1 MFVVLGADVHK
12 KTHTFV
18 AADSNGA
25 RLDEL
30 TVAAT
35 PAGHADALAWAV
47 TGWPGAERLWAIEDC
62 RTFALG
68 LEAALAQAHET
79 SVRVPARLTARTRAS
94 ARTSGKSDPIDAL
107 AVARAALRE
116 PGLPGPTHDQAAQ
129 ELRLLTDRRD
139 ALVGERTRAECRL
152 RELLQLL
159 DPGHEPARRTL
170 DRTHVRRILAGW
182 LQDQAG
188 VAAEIARDTL
198 ADIERL
204 TGAVKALG
212 RDIASRVKG
221 SPLLAIPGCGDL
233 SAARLTAQA
242 AGIARFPT
250 RAAFARFTGTA
261 PIPVWSGRTR
271 GRVRLN
277 RGGDRRA
284 NAALHRIAITQIR
297 LDCPGRDYYR
307 GLLARG
313 KTPHEALRCL
323 KRRISDAAYRA
334 LRAHAGTAPAAP

>member
-18 AADSNGA
+18 AADSNGVL
-25 RLDEL
+25 LDEL

-47 TGWPGAERLWAIEDC
+47 AGWPGAERLWAIEDC
-62 RTFALG
+62 RTLTPG
-68 LEAALAQAHET
+68 LEAALAGAHER
-79 SVRVPARLTARTRAS
+79 SVRVPPRLTAQTRAS

-116 PGLPGPTHDQAAQ
+116 PGLPAPTHDLAAQ

-139 ALVGERTRAECRL
+139 ALVAERTRAVNRL
-152 RELLQLL
+152 RALLQLL
-159 DPGHEPARRTL
+159 DPAREPARRTL
-170 DRTHVRRILAGW
+170 DRACVRRALAGW
-182 LQDQAG
+182 LKDQDG
-188 VAAEIARDTL
+188 VAAQMARDTL

-204 TGAVKALG
+204 TAAAKALKK
-212 RDIASRVKG
+212 DINARMKG

-242 AGIARFPT
+242 AGVGRFPT

-261 PIPVWSGRTR
+261 PIPVWSGATR
-271 GRVRLN
+271 GKVRLN

-284 NAALHRIAITQIR
+284 NAALHRIAITQLR
-297 LDCPGRDYYR
+297 LDCPGRTYYR
-307 GLLARG
+307 GLRDRG

-334 LRAHAGTAPAAP
+334 LCTTTTATP